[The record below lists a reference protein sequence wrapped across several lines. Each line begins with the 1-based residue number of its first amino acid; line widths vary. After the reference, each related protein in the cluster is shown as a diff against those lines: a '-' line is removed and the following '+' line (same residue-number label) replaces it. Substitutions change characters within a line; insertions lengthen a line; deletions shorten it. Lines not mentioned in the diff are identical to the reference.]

1 MLLTGQGIAAD
12 DTGTT
17 WLKVMGRDGRE
28 LWNSGSLD
36 HTIHRGPLGGYA
48 WMSSDGRKMVA
59 ANGNWV
65 YFLTQ
70 QGPSIFRGGVA
81 DAASY
86 APSATNGI
94 APGEMLTLFGQGLGP
109 AQSSYL
115 QLDGAGKVSTLLA
128 GTKVLFDNTPGP
140 LTYTSSGQASVLAP
154 YDLAG
159 KSTATITVQYQGLA
173 SPPMQFAVAPSNP
186 GLFTLDASGKSD
198 AAIVHV
204 DGSPV
209 NAANPAA
216 VGEIVLL
223 FAEGYGAS
231 VPALADGVIVANPL
245 PAPALST
252 QLLIDGQPF
261 STEYCGSAPLEVN
274 GVLQINFRVP
284 SLVAGAH
291 QIQLQVGNRTSPS
304 GVILRTR

>member
-1 MLLTGQGIAAD
+1 
-12 DTGTT
+12 
-17 WLKVMGRDGRE
+17 
-28 LWNSGSLD
+28 
-36 HTIHRGPLGGYA
+36 
-48 WMSSDGRKMVA
+48 
-59 ANGNWV
+59 
-65 YFLTQ
+65 
-70 QGPSIFRGGVA
+70 
-81 DAASY
+81 
-86 APSATNGI
+86 
-94 APGEMLTLFGQGLGP
+94 MLTLFGQGLGP